1 MKKIISISFVL
12 ILILSGCQNSTEK
25 INGSEEKTIR
35 LAHTGSDTHQYNIA
49 SQKFKKLVEEKS
61 DGKMKVNVYGDGSLG
76 NEDELVDQTM
86 TGTIQMTTVAADSS
100 LSNTMPEMNL
110 FGIPYLFDSKKDVYT
125 KLDGKP
131 GKDLL
136 ELAKKKDMKGL
147 GYWEV
152 GFRHF
157 TNKKREIKY
166 PEDMENLKLRV
177 QSAKVWNEH
186 LKTLNAIPTPI
197 SFSELYSALDQGVVD
212 GQENPLPTI
221 YSQKLF
227 EVQKYISLTNHT
239 YTPAVVLMND
249 DYYNQLTKKEKQIV
263 NESIVESTDYQRQYI
278 AKQEKKIKK
287 QLKDEGMIITNV
299 NRDKFKNKT
308 KHVDSQITDQVPK
321 SIVRQFSE

>member
-1 MKKIISISFVL
+1 MKKIISISFVF

-25 INGSEEKTIR
+25 VNGSEKKTIR

-157 TNKKREIKY
+157 TNKKREIKH

-299 NRDKFKNKT
+299 NRDEFKNKT

>member
-1 MKKIISISFVL
+1 MKKIISISFVF

-25 INGSEEKTIR
+25 VNGSEEKTIR

-157 TNKKREIKY
+157 TNKKREIKH

-287 QLKDEGMIITNV
+287 QLKEEGMIITNV
-299 NRDKFKNKT
+299 NRDEFKNKT

>member
-1 MKKIISISFVL
+1 MKKIISISFVF

-157 TNKKREIKY
+157 TNKKREIKH

>member
-1 MKKIISISFVL
+1 MKKFISLSL
-12 ILILSGCQNSTEK
+12 LLLLILSGCQNSTEK
-25 INGSEEKTIR
+25 VNGSEQKTIR

-49 SQKFKKLVEEKS
+49 SQKFKELVEEKS
-61 DGKMKVNVYGDGSLG
+61 DGKMKVNVYGNGSLG

-110 FGIPYLFDSKKDVYT
+110 FGIPYLFDSKKDVYS

-136 ELAKKKDMKGL
+136 ALAIKKDMKGL

-157 TNKKREIKY
+157 TNKKREIKH
-166 PEDMENLKLRV
+166 PEDMKNLKLRV

-186 LKTLNAIPTPI
+186 LKTLDAIPTPI

-249 DYYNQLTKKEKQIV
+249 DYYNQLSKKEKKIV
-263 NESIVESTDYQRQYI
+263 DESVKEATDYQRKYI
-278 AKQEKKIKK
+278 ASQEKKIKK

-299 NRDKFKNKT
+299 NRDEFKNKT
-308 KHVDSQITDQVPK
+308 KNVDSQITDQVPK
-321 SIVRQFSE
+321 SIVRQFSK

>member
-157 TNKKREIKY
+157 TNKKREIKH

-299 NRDKFKNKT
+299 NRDEFKNKT

>member
-157 TNKKREIKY
+157 TNKKREIKH

-227 EVQKYISLTNHT
+227 EVQRYISLTNHT

-299 NRDKFKNKT
+299 NRDEFKNKT

>member
-1 MKKIISISFVL
+1 
-12 ILILSGCQNSTEK
+12 
-25 INGSEEKTIR
+25 
-35 LAHTGSDTHQYNIA
+35 
-49 SQKFKKLVEEKS
+49 
-61 DGKMKVNVYGDGSLG
+61 
-76 NEDELVDQTM
+76 
-86 TGTIQMTTVAADSS
+86 
-100 LSNTMPEMNL
+100 MPEMNL
-110 FGIPYLFDSKKDVYT
+110 FGIPYLFENKKDVYT

-136 ELAKKKDMKGL
+136 DLAKKKDMKGL

-157 TNKKREIKY
+157 TNKKRPIKH
-166 PEDMENLKLRV
+166 PEDMKDLKLRV

-186 LKTLNAIPTPI
+186 LKTLDAIPTPI

-249 DYYNQLTKKEKQIV
+249 DYYNQLSKKEKKVV
-263 NESIVESTDYQRQYI
+263 NESVKEATDYQRKYI
-278 AKQEKKIKK
+278 ANQEKKIKE
-287 QLKDEGMIITNV
+287 QLKNEGMVITNV
-299 NRDKFKNKT
+299 NRDEFKNRT

>member
-1 MKKIISISFVL
+1 MKKFISLSL
-12 ILILSGCQNSTEK
+12 LLLLILSGCQNSTEK
-25 INGSEEKTIR
+25 VNGSEQKTIR

-49 SQKFKKLVEEKS
+49 SQKFKELVEEKS
-61 DGKMKVNVYGDGSLG
+61 DGKMKVNVYGNGSLG

-100 LSNTMPEMNL
+100 LSNTIPEMNL
-110 FGIPYLFDSKKDVYT
+110 FGIPYLFDSKKDVYS

-136 ELAKKKDMKGL
+136 ALAKKKDMKGL

-157 TNKKREIKY
+157 TNKKREIKH
-166 PEDMENLKLRV
+166 PEDMKNLKLRV

-186 LKTLNAIPTPI
+186 LKTLDAIPTPI

-249 DYYNQLTKKEKQIV
+249 DYYNQLSKNEKKIV
-263 NESIVESTDYQRQYI
+263 DESVKEATDYQRKYI
-278 AKQEKKIKK
+278 ASQEKKIKK

-299 NRDKFKNKT
+299 NRDEFKNKT
-308 KHVDSQITDQVPK
+308 KNVDSQITDQVPK
-321 SIVRQFSE
+321 SIVRQFSK

>member
-1 MKKIISISFVL
+1 MKKIISISFVF

-25 INGSEEKTIR
+25 VNGSEEKIIR

-157 TNKKREIKY
+157 TNKKREIKH

-299 NRDKFKNKT
+299 NRDEFKNKT

>member
-1 MKKIISISFVL
+1 MKKIITISFVF

-25 INGSEEKTIR
+25 VNGSEEKTIR

-157 TNKKREIKY
+157 TNKKREIKH

-299 NRDKFKNKT
+299 NRDEFKNKT

>member
-25 INGSEEKTIR
+25 VNGSEEKTIR

-157 TNKKREIKY
+157 TNKKREIKH

-299 NRDKFKNKT
+299 NRDEFKNKT

>member
-1 MKKIISISFVL
+1 MKRFFSFSLL
-12 ILILSGCQNSTEK
+12 IVLILSGCQSGEDKTK
-25 INGSEEKTIR
+25 DDGVKTIR

-49 SQKFKKLVEEKS
+49 SQKFKELVEKKS
-61 DGKMKVNVYGDGSLG
+61 QGELKVNVYGNGSLG

-86 TGTIQMTTVAADSS
+86 TGSIQMSTVAADSS
-100 LSNTMPEMNL
+100 LSNTIPEMNL
-110 FGIPYLFDSKKDVYT
+110 FGIPYLFENKQDVYS

-136 ELAKKKDMKGL
+136 KLAQSKDMQGL

-157 TNKKREIKY
+157 TNNKREIKH
-166 PEDMENLKLRV
+166 PEDMKNLKLRV

-186 LKTLNAIPTPI
+186 LKSLDAIPTPI

-221 YSQKLF
+221 ASQKLY

-239 YTPAVVLMND
+239 YTPAVILMNQ
-249 DYYNQLTKKEKQIV
+249 DYYKNLSEQEKKIV
-263 NESIVESTDYQRQYI
+263 NESVEESTKYQRKYI
-278 AKQEKKIKK
+278 ADQEQKIKK
-287 QLKDEGMIITNV
+287 QLKNEGMVITEV
-299 NRDKFKNKT
+299 NRDEFKKNT
-308 KHVDSQITDQVPK
+308 NDVQSEINDQVPK
-321 SIVRQFSE
+321 SIIRQFSE

>member
-1 MKKIISISFVL
+1 MKKIISISFVF

-25 INGSEEKTIR
+25 VNRSEEKIIR

-110 FGIPYLFDSKKDVYT
+110 FGIPYLFDSEKDVYT

-157 TNKKREIKY
+157 TNKKREIKH

-221 YSQKLF
+221 YSQKFF

-299 NRDKFKNKT
+299 NRDEFKNKT

>member
-1 MKKIISISFVL
+1 MKKIISISFVF

-25 INGSEEKTIR
+25 VNGSEEKIIR
-35 LAHTGSDTHQYNIA
+35 LAHTGSDTHQYSIA

-157 TNKKREIKY
+157 TNKKREIKH

-299 NRDKFKNKT
+299 NRDEFKNKT

>member
-1 MKKIISISFVL
+1 MKKIISISFVF

-25 INGSEEKTIR
+25 VNGSKEKIIR

-157 TNKKREIKY
+157 TNKKREIKH

-299 NRDKFKNKT
+299 NRDEFKNKT

>member
-1 MKKIISISFVL
+1 MKKIISISFVF

-25 INGSEEKTIR
+25 VNGSEEKTIR

-157 TNKKREIKY
+157 TNKKREIKH

-299 NRDKFKNKT
+299 NRDEFKNKT

>member
-1 MKKIISISFVL
+1 MKKFISLSL
-12 ILILSGCQNSTEK
+12 LLLLILSGCQNSTEK
-25 INGSEEKTIR
+25 MNGSEQKTIR

-49 SQKFKKLVEEKS
+49 SQKFKELVEEKS
-61 DGKMKVNVYGDGSLG
+61 DGKMKVNVYGNGSLG

-110 FGIPYLFDSKKDVYT
+110 FGIPYLFDSKKDVYS

-157 TNKKREIKY
+157 TNKKREIKH
-166 PEDMENLKLRV
+166 PEDMKNLKLRV

-186 LKTLNAIPTPI
+186 LKTLDAIPTPL

-249 DYYNQLTKKEKQIV
+249 DYYNQLSKKEKKIV
-263 NESIVESTDYQRQYI
+263 DDSVKEATDYQRKYV
-278 AKQEKKIKK
+278 ASQEKKIKK

-299 NRDKFKNKT
+299 NRDEFKNKT
-308 KHVDSQITDQVPK
+308 KNVDSQITDQVPK
-321 SIVRQFSE
+321 SIVRQFSK

>member
-1 MKKIISISFVL
+1 MKKFISLSL
-12 ILILSGCQNSTEK
+12 LLLLILSGCQNSTEK
-25 INGSEEKTIR
+25 VNGSEQKTIR

-49 SQKFKKLVEEKS
+49 SQKFKELVEEKS
-61 DGKMKVNVYGDGSLG
+61 DGKMKVNVYGNGSLG

-110 FGIPYLFDSKKDVYT
+110 FGIPYLFDSKKDVYS

-136 ELAKKKDMKGL
+136 VLAKKKDMKGL

-157 TNKKREIKY
+157 TNKKREIKH
-166 PEDMENLKLRV
+166 PEDMKNLKLRV

-186 LKTLNAIPTPI
+186 LKTLDAIPTPI

-249 DYYNQLTKKEKQIV
+249 DYYNQLSKNEKKIV
-263 NESIVESTDYQRQYI
+263 DESVKEATDYQRKYI
-278 AKQEKKIKK
+278 ASQEKKIKK

-299 NRDKFKNKT
+299 NRDEFKNKT
-308 KHVDSQITDQVPK
+308 KNVDSQITDQVPK
-321 SIVRQFSE
+321 SIVRQFSK

>member
-25 INGSEEKTIR
+25 VNGSEEKTIR

-157 TNKKREIKY
+157 TNKKREIKH

-299 NRDKFKNKT
+299 NRDEFKNKT
-308 KHVDSQITDQVPK
+308 KHVDSKITDQVPK

>member
-157 TNKKREIKY
+157 TNKKREIKH